1 MPLADFG
8 PSEAWM
14 LMRAYRV
21 YSWRIHG
28 VFMACLRAVVG
39 FFCLL
44 IMRSCRYLK
53 NQRSS
58 FFLEQCESLDT
69 TRTGLKND
77 T

>member
-28 VFMACLRAVVG
+28 V
-39 FFCLL
+39 
-44 IMRSCRYLK
+44 SE
-53 NQRSS
+53 SS
-58 FFLEQCESLDT
+58 RRFFLPAHNEKLQIS
-69 TRTGLKND
+69 
-77 T
+77 